1 MKKDKKIVR
10 STFIE
15 SDRYKNEVI
24 QLSKLQFDND
34 SVFAFIV
41 LNEIYLEYLA
51 YKGKK
56 HLDEFLEKI
65 KKREVLNFHF
75 VRLVLLA
82 RFETID
88 NNELQKEM
96 KTWGFS
102 KEQEAFTWKWI
113 RKEINLV
120 G

>member
-1 MKKDKKIVR
+1 MER
-10 STFIE
+10 TT
-15 SDRYKNEVI
+15 R
-24 QLSKLQFDND
+24 LHFDND

-41 LNEIYLEYLA
+41 LSAIYLEYLE

-56 HLDEFLEKI
+56 RLHELLERI
-65 KKREVLNFHF
+65 KKREILNIGFI
-75 VRLVLLA
+75 RSVLLA

-88 NNELQKEM
+88 NKELQKEI
-96 KTWGFS
+96 KKWGFS
-102 KEQEAFTWKWI
+102 KKQEAFTWKWI